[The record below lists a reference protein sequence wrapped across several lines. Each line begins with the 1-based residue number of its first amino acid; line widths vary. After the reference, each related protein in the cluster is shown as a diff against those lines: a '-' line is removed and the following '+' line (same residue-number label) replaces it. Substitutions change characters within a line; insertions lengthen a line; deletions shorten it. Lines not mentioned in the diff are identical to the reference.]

1 MADPALLTKAQ
12 TMPKAIIAKE
22 MRYASIVSM
31 LNTKLLSG
39 FQLTRRGLSGALSAA
54 LEVGPIAAAL

>member
-31 LNTKLLSG
+31 LNRKLLLGYS
-39 FQLTRRGLSGALSAA
+39 THAKRPERRL
-54 LEVGPIAAAL
+54 